1 MWTFIALIF
10 GYFHHCHQPLPYKDL
25 HGPMRSSVFL
35 IFLAVFCNHFLPL
48 SNRDFPGPIWSS
60 KIIYQNFEHAFFMRP
75 ENWRPLILVTRI
87 LSICFVVPR
96 NLSLLNLLLGNLC
109 IYFYISSWAILT
121 FSGILFP
128 CMGWHLCTSS
138 VSSPNKALC
147 TQREPLQDSC
157 FPLLAAICLLL
168 LIPDPIRPF
177 VTNVD
182 LCCISIWLPSS
193 LSSTPTQY
201 GLIWTNEVLY
211 VFDILGFFSHHF

>member
-1 MWTFIALIF
+1 
-10 GYFHHCHQPLPYKDL
+10 
-25 HGPMRSSVFL
+25 
-35 IFLAVFCNHFLPL
+35 
-48 SNRDFPGPIWSS
+48 
-60 KIIYQNFEHAFFMRP
+60 MRP
-75 ENWRPLILVTRI
+75 ENWRPLILMTRI
-87 LSICFVVPR
+87 LSICFFAPR
-96 NLSLLNLLLGNLC
+96 NLSLLNLLLGNVWY
-109 IYFYISSWAILT
+109 IFYNISMGHLNLHM
-121 FSGILFP
+121 ILFP
-128 CMGWHLCTSS
+128 SMVWHLSTSS
-138 VSSPNKALC
+138 DSSTNKALW

-157 FPLLAAICLLL
+157 FPVLAAICLLL